1 MSTWERTLRPSPSS
15 QSLLARAAGFCVAGR
30 RTPLPEYDPL
40 TDHNLHHYWRSPT
53 TRAHLHEMGFIA
65 DDGSLISLDQYR
77 RKLHVIE
84 GDMHRAE
91 QLRERRACREEQ
103 LQADQVAWRKI
114 EVAKEKRAQEIRDR
128 KAEILAAREAA
139 KRKREGPL

>member
-1 MSTWERTLRPSPSS
+1 MAASYRWTSKIPSV
-15 QSLLARAAGFCVAGR
+15 GY
-30 RTPLPEYDPL
+30 TPR
-40 TDHNLHHYWRSPT
+40 RSPVKRT
-53 TRAHLHEMGFIA
+53 GGR
-65 DDGSLISLDQYR
+65 YR

-128 KAEILAAREAA
+128 KAEIRKWCLVRE
-139 KRKREGPL
+139 